1 MNKKVIIIG
10 GVAGGATAAA
20 RLRRMDEFA
29 EIIMFERGEYIS
41 FANCGLP
48 YYIGGVIENRNSLI
62 VQSAEEL
69 SRKFNL
75 DIRIKSEVTS
85 IDSTNKIITVYNL
98 DTQETY
104 TESYDYIIISTGSTP
119 ITPPIPGIHEATN
132 LFTLRTI
139 PDTDAIKSYLDRNA
153 PNHVTVVGGGFIGI
167 EMAENMKHLGVNV
180 TMVEMADQVM
190 TPLDFE
196 MAAIV
201 HSHIIDSGVEL
212 LLKDGVSSIE
222 EHGTKVVLKSGKTI
236 NTDMIILAI
245 GVKPENQLAKSA
257 NLDLGTR
264 GGIHVNCSMQTS
276 NPFIYAIGDAIEV
289 TDFVNKKQTMIPLAG
304 PANKQARIAADNIA
318 GKKVSYVGTMGTAVV
333 KVFDLTVGSTGN
345 NEKYLIE
352 NKLNYKAIHIHPNS
366 HASYYPGASSIAMKV
381 LFDPKTEKIYGA
393 QAIGM
398 EGVDKRIDV
407 LATAI
412 AGNLK
417 ITDLQNLELSYA
429 PPFSSAKDPVNMLG
443 FAAENIIDG
452 LVETIQWNEIDQI
465 SKEGGYIVDVRDKEE
480 FEINHIA
487 NAINIPLTEV
497 RNRMSELPKDKT
509 IHLYCQAGIR
519 GYVTSRIL
527 TQHGFHVKNLDGGFK
542 TYQCVYEPNKTAGCI
557 TEMSESGKQVSSSIR
572 KDISNMKINLTV
584 DACGL
589 QCPGPLVQVY
599 KSLQSMNDGDVLE
612 ITATDPGFMK
622 DVKKWCETT
631 NNTLLGLSKEDKI
644 VKATIQKG
652 NQNGITSKDFTVKE
666 TKDSAT
672 IVVFSQDLDKAI
684 AAFIIATGAATMG
697 KKVTLF
703 FTFWGLNILRKSKK
717 TRVKKS
723 LIEKML
729 GFMMPRGVNKL
740 PISNMNMAGA
750 GPAMIKY
757 IMKKKN
763 VETLQ
768 SFMMNATTMGVTLV
782 ACAMSMDIM
791 GIKKEELID
800 QIEIAGVGTY
810 LGETASSNLNL
821 FI

>member
-245 GVKPENQLAKSA
+245 GVKPENQQIGRA
-257 NLDLGTR
+257 
-264 GGIHVNCSMQTS
+264 HV
-276 NPFIYAIGDAIEV
+276 
-289 TDFVNKKQTMIPLAG
+289 
-304 PANKQARIAADNIA
+304 
-318 GKKVSYVGTMGTAVV
+318 
-333 KVFDLTVGSTGN
+333 
-345 NEKYLIE
+345 
-352 NKLNYKAIHIHPNS
+352 
-366 HASYYPGASSIAMKV
+366 
-381 LFDPKTEKIYGA
+381 
-393 QAIGM
+393 
-398 EGVDKRIDV
+398 
-407 LATAI
+407 
-412 AGNLK
+412 
-417 ITDLQNLELSYA
+417 
-429 PPFSSAKDPVNMLG
+429 
-443 FAAENIIDG
+443 
-452 LVETIQWNEIDQI
+452 
-465 SKEGGYIVDVRDKEE
+465 
-480 FEINHIA
+480 
-487 NAINIPLTEV
+487 
-497 RNRMSELPKDKT
+497 
-509 IHLYCQAGIR
+509 
-519 GYVTSRIL
+519 
-527 TQHGFHVKNLDGGFK
+527 
-542 TYQCVYEPNKTAGCI
+542 
-557 TEMSESGKQVSSSIR
+557 
-572 KDISNMKINLTV
+572 
-584 DACGL
+584 
-589 QCPGPLVQVY
+589 
-599 KSLQSMNDGDVLE
+599 
-612 ITATDPGFMK
+612 
-622 DVKKWCETT
+622 
-631 NNTLLGLSKEDKI
+631 
-644 VKATIQKG
+644 
-652 NQNGITSKDFTVKE
+652 
-666 TKDSAT
+666 
-672 IVVFSQDLDKAI
+672 
-684 AAFIIATGAATMG
+684 
-697 KKVTLF
+697 
-703 FTFWGLNILRKSKK
+703 
-717 TRVKKS
+717 
-723 LIEKML
+723 
-729 GFMMPRGVNKL
+729 
-740 PISNMNMAGA
+740 
-750 GPAMIKY
+750 
-757 IMKKKN
+757 
-763 VETLQ
+763 
-768 SFMMNATTMGVTLV
+768 
-782 ACAMSMDIM
+782 
-791 GIKKEELID
+791 
-800 QIEIAGVGTY
+800 
-810 LGETASSNLNL
+810 
-821 FI
+821 